1 MNTNSLTLAPVEA
14 TDQLCGPVALL
25 LVGGW
30 GEGPLNGVC
39 MGTRVSCKQWQS
51 LVGTEL

>member
-1 MNTNSLTLAPVEA
+1 LAPVEA
-14 TDQLCGPVALL
+14 SDQLCAPVVLL
-25 LVGGW
+25 LVDG
-30 GEGPLNGVC
+30 GEGDALIGVC